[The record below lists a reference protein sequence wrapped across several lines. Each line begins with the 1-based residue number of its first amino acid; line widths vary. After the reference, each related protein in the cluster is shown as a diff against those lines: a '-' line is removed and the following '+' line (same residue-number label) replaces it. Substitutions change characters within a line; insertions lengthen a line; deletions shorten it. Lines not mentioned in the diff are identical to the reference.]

1 MVREVAAASSEASI
15 FSRYAYSQQESQNKA
30 EMYNAWKSEVSS
42 AQKQLSVGNVKEALA
57 DYSRA
62 RVKKGKFAAAT
73 DEETKKLEKDINSA
87 QGSNL
92 INAQNSFTLNNTK
105 SGVGGQVQ
113 TLATEQQL
121 IQYDK
126 AAAEAQWAK
135 LQQAQELGIAQV
147 QPIHVNLPTRG
158 LRHAFTQVLQTE
170 VNKPMT
176 IHLQAVNDKTVNW
189 PKRVGAGAAAFL
201 GLWVLAAFVAN
212 RFPRKPTQAMA
223 PA

>member
-1 MVREVAAASSEASI
+1 
-15 FSRYAYSQQESQNKA
+15 
-30 EMYNAWKSEVSS
+30 
-42 AQKQLSVGNVKEALA
+42 
-57 DYSRA
+57 
-62 RVKKGKFAAAT
+62 VKKGKFAAAT